1 MKKKWSARL
10 LLIFLVTAAAI
21 AVNLLGVKPLKLGLD
36 LQGGSHLVLETD
48 MSQIDPADRA
58 DAINSVK
65 EIISRRVDLYG
76 VAEPVIQTSQVGES
90 YRLIVEL
97 PGIKEAQQAVE
108 LVGQT
113 AQLDFRQVEGVA
125 AVDTT
130 NTEAS
135 QSAVTFIAT
144 GLTGKDLK
152 KATVEF
158 SQSAQNAGQPVV
170 GLEFTPEGGKQFAQ
184 ITQENVGKPL
194 AIFLDEQLITA
205 PIVNE
210 PILDGR
216 AVISGKFTTDEA
228 TQLSIQLNAGALPV
242 PVKIIAQRNV
252 SATLGANSINQ
263 SLKAGGVG
271 LIIVS
276 LFMLIVYRW
285 PGLIAV
291 IGLAVYGLITLALYR
306 LIPVTLTL
314 PGIAG
319 FILSMGMAVDANIL
333 IFERLKEELKAKRP
347 YNIAL
352 ELAFGRAWDAIK
364 DANIATIVVSL
375 ILINPLNWSF
385 LNASGLVRGFAV
397 TLLLGV
403 LTSLFTGIVVTRT
416 LMRQFLIRKKQ

>member
-1 MKKKWSARL
+1 
-10 LLIFLVTAAAI
+10 
-21 AVNLLGVKPLKLGLD
+21 
-36 LQGGSHLVLETD
+36 
-48 MSQIDPADRA
+48 
-58 DAINSVK
+58 
-65 EIISRRVDLYG
+65 
-76 VAEPVIQTSQVGES
+76 
-90 YRLIVEL
+90 
-97 PGIKEAQQAVE
+97 
-108 LVGQT
+108 
-113 AQLDFRQVEGVA
+113 LDFRQAGGGE
-125 AVDTT
+125 AVGTD
-130 NTEAS
+130 NLEAS
-135 QSAVTFIAT
+135 PSAVTFVAT

-252 SATLGANSINQ
+252 SATLGINSINQ
-263 SLKAGGVG
+263 SVKAGGVG

-291 IGLAVYGLITLALYR
+291 VGLTIYGLITLALYR

-385 LNASGLVRGFAV
+385 LNSSGLVRGFAV